1 MCFHSLRV
9 LYWAQNTQLLQG
21 DHVLTYKNQ
30 VHKLIFWPE
39 EKRHFPIKNR
49 WQGRINIKGKRRW
62 CLNYAQTCLR
72 IWKNIA
78 PRSNVLF
85 FLSIWPSHRQFT
97 KRRGSLRSYFEVA
110 SNECVP
116 PPSPIFHTFT
126 QESLPLYTGLMTSLL
141 WLSLLFLMA
150 LQTSL

>member
-21 DHVLTYKNQ
+21 DHVMTYKNQ
-30 VHKLIFWPE
+30 VHKLIFWPG

-49 WQGRINIKGKRRW
+49 WQGRINIKGERRW
-62 CLNYAQTCLR
+62 CLNSAQTCLR
-72 IWKNIA
+72 IWTSIA
-78 PRSNVLF
+78 RRSNVLS

-110 SNECVP
+110 SIECVP
-116 PPSPIFHTFT
+116 LPI
-126 QESLPLYTGLMTSLL
+126 SLPLYCTIDSFFL
-141 WLSLLFLMA
+141 WLPLYCFTWLYILHMSL
-150 LQTSL
+150 